1 MGPTDMTAIVVA
13 TGGSERTDRKEKER
27 EMAMSM
33 SMSKTSG
40 GYGLAQSLGA
50 EVTKL
55 RTIRSTT
62 WTLLATVAGTLLV
75 TFLATNGIHHSG
87 PASRYFDPTNQS
99 LSGIAIGQ
107 LTIGLLGVLM
117 ITSEYG
123 SGTIR
128 SSLAATP
135 RRPLLA
141 GAKVLVIAAVSLVV
155 GEILTFA
162 CFFLGRAI
170 LSGHAPVATLGQPG
184 VLRALLLTGG
194 YLALLGMFGLGL
206 GFIIRHTAGAITAF
220 VGAIFLLPLLLQPL
234 HADGNPARF
243 TPESMLA
250 NSVAAVVHQS
260 GQVNPYEGF
269 LLMALYCTLALV
281 VGTVLLN
288 RRDA

>member
-1 MGPTDMTAIVVA
+1 MVMVKA
-13 TGGSERTDRKEKER
+13 
-27 EMAMSM
+27 
-33 SMSKTSG
+33 
-40 GYGLAQSLGA
+40 GYGLVQSIRSEL
-50 EVTKL
+50 TKL

-62 WTLLATVAGTLLV
+62 WTLLATVVGTLVV
-75 TFLATNGIHHSG
+75 TVLATNGIHQRG
-87 PASRYFDPTNQS
+87 PGDVHFDSTNQS

-117 ITSEYG
+117 ITGEYG

-135 RRPLLA
+135 RRPLFLA
-141 GAKVLVIAAVSLVV
+141 AKVLVIGAVSLVV

-162 CFFLGRAI
+162 CFFIGHAI
-170 LSGHAPVATLGQPG
+170 LSGNAPVATLGQPG

-220 VGAIFLLPLLLQPL
+220 VGVLFLLPLLLHPL
-234 HADGNPARF
+234 QADGNPARF

-250 NSVAAVVHQS
+250 NSVAAVVHQT
-260 GQVNPYEGF
+260 GQVSATVGF
-269 LLMALYCTLALV
+269 LLMTLYCALA
-281 VGTVLLN
+281 VGLGMVLLH

>member
-1 MGPTDMTAIVVA
+1 MGI
-13 TGGSERTDRKEKER
+13 DRKEMV
-27 EMAMSM
+27 MAHSR
-33 SMSKTSG
+33 
-40 GYGLAQSLGA
+40 YDLGRSVRA

-62 WTLLATVAGTLLV
+62 WTLLATVVGTLVV
-75 TFLATNGIHHSG
+75 TVLSTNGLHHVG
-87 PASRYFDPTNQS
+87 RGAGQFDPTNQS

-117 ITSEYG
+117 ITGEYG

-135 RRPLLA
+135 RRPLFV

-155 GEILTFA
+155 GELLTFG
-162 CFFLGRAI
+162 CFFTGRAI
-170 LSGHAPVATLGQPG
+170 LTGNTPVASLGQPG
-184 VLRALLLTGG
+184 VLRALLLTGA

-206 GFIIRHTAGAITAF
+206 GIIIRHTAGAITAF
-220 VGAIFLLPLLLQPL
+220 VAAIFLLPLLLQPL
-234 HADGNPARF
+234 HAHGNPSRF
-243 TPESMLA
+243 TPEDILA

-260 GQVNPYEGF
+260 GQLAPLTGF
-269 LLMALYCTLALV
+269 LLMVLYCAVALGL
-281 VGTVLLN
+281 GTVLLH